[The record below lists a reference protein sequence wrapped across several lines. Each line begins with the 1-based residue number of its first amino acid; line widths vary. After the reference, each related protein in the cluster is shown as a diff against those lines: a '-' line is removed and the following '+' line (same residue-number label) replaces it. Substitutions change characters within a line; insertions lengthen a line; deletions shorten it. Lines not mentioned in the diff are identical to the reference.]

1 VLSDAIELRSLLE
14 PMVER
19 LGYELV
25 HVTLTGSKT
34 KAFRMFIDAPGGI
47 TVDDCERVSRRVS
60 DVLDVEEMVEG
71 EYTLEVSSPG
81 LDRPLVKQEHFEQA
95 QGKNVSIRMQNLHL
109 GRRKFRGSLLEVRS
123 DAVLVEVDGERYE
136 LLYREM
142 QRANLV
148 SETDFGATS
157 RERKERK
164 KWETMRF

>member
-1 VLSDAIELRSLLE
+1 MLGDAIELRSLLE
-14 PMVER
+14 PVVER

-25 HVTLTGSKT
+25 HVTLGGSKT
-34 KAFRMFIDAPGGI
+34 RALRMFIDAPGGI

-60 DVLDVEEMVEG
+60 DVLDVEDMVEG

-81 LDRPLVKQEHFEQA
+81 QDRPLVKQEHFEQA
-95 QGKNVSIRMQNLHL
+95 QGKDVSIRMQSLHL

-123 DAVLVEVDGERYE
+123 DAVLVEVDGEPYE
-136 LLYREM
+136 LLYSEM

-148 SETDFGATS
+148 SEFDFGATS

-164 KWETMRF
+164 KWETTRF

>member
-1 VLSDAIELRSLLE
+1 MLGNAIELRSVLE
-14 PMVER
+14 PVVER

-25 HVTLTGSKT
+25 HVTLGGSKT
-34 KAFRMFIDAPGGI
+34 RALRMFIDAPGGI

-60 DVLDVEEMVEG
+60 DVLDVEDKVEG

-95 QGKNVSIRMQNLHL
+95 QGKDVFIQMQSLHL

-123 DAVLVEVDGERYE
+123 DAVLVEVDGEPYE
-136 LLYREM
+136 LLYSEM

-148 SETDFGATS
+148 SEIDFGATP

-164 KWETMRF
+164 KWETTRF

>member
-1 VLSDAIELRSLLE
+1 MLGDAIELRFLLE
-14 PMVER
+14 PSVER

-34 KAFRMFIDAPGGI
+34 RTIRMFIDAPGGI
-47 TVDDCERVSRRVS
+47 TVNDCEVVSRRVS
-60 DVLDVEEMVEG
+60 DVFDVEDMVEG

-95 QGKNVSIRMQNLHL
+95 QGKDVSIRMQSLHL

-123 DAVLVEVDGERYE
+123 DAVLVEVDGEPYE
-136 LLYREM
+136 LLYSKM

-148 SETDFGATS
+148 SEIDFGATP
-157 RERKERK
+157 RKG
-164 KWETMRF
+164 